1 MRSTM
6 HGFYSPATADTR
18 LRQVRH
24 VAEPLGNCIYGFPRS
39 RPHQNARESARS
51 AHQRLWTP
59 GGSAGSPSPK
69 GLETDSS

>member
-24 VAEPLGNCIYGFPRS
+24 VAEPLGNGIYAFQGPDPIRS
-39 RPHQNARESARS
+39 ARESASQRHHNQAVDSVRRS
-51 AHQRLWTP
+51 PPEPQ
-59 GGSAGSPSPK
+59 
-69 GLETDSS
+69 GLETDSF